1 MTRLILLLCACI
13 ISAGCGQTS
22 AVPPS
27 SMDSIP
33 VQAPFQRVV
42 VAQPTIAPGGE
53 QAISVT
59 LEQGASTTTVLQ
71 LEITYAGGAKQDVLD
86 QTVGSTATL
95 NWLVPGDT
103 QSGEAKFRLKS
114 SGCGCGDRSS
124 TTGPTDIESTVEG
137 HFFVQ

>member
-1 MTRLILLLCACI
+1 MSRLLLLLWACI
-13 ISAGCGQTS
+13 IIGGCGQTQTVQS
-22 AVPPS
+22 PPV
-27 SMDSIP
+27 DSIA
-33 VQAPFQRVV
+33 VKAPFQRVV

-59 LEQGASTTTVLQ
+59 LEQAASTTTVLQ
-71 LEITYAGGAKQDVLD
+71 LEITYAGGATQDVLD

-95 NWLVPGDT
+95 NWLVPDDA
-103 QSGEAKFRLKS
+103 QVGEAKFRLKS

-124 TTGPTDIESTVEG
+124 ATGPTDIESMVEG

>member
-1 MTRLILLLCACI
+1 MTRLLLLLCACI
-13 ISAGCGQTS
+13 ISAGCSKNQPAQS
-22 AVPPS
+22 ASV
-27 SMDSIP
+27 DAIA
-33 VQAPFQRVV
+33 VKAPFQRVV
-42 VAQPTIAPGGE
+42 VEVPTIAPGGE

-59 LEQGASTTTVLQ
+59 LDQQASTTTVLQ
-71 LEITYAGGAKQDVLD
+71 LEITYAGGATQDVLD

-95 NWLVPGDT
+95 NWQVPGDT

>member
-1 MTRLILLLCACI
+1 MTRLILLLCTCI

-22 AVPPS
+22 TVPPS
-27 SMDSIP
+27 SVDSIR
-33 VQAPFQRVV
+33 VQAPFQSVV
-42 VAQPTIAPGGE
+42 VEQPTIAPGGA
-53 QAISVT
+53 QTISVT

-71 LEITYAGGAKQDVLD
+71 LEVTYAGGATQDVFD

-95 NWLVPGDT
+95 EWLVPGDA
-103 QSGEAKFRLKS
+103 QSGEARFRLKS

-124 TTGPTDIESTVEG
+124 ATGPTDIESMVEG

>member
-13 ISAGCGQTS
+13 ISAGCGGAST
-22 AVPPS
+22 VPPAA
-27 SMDSIP
+27 MDSIP
-33 VQAPFQRVV
+33 VKAPFQSVV

-53 QAISVT
+53 QTIAVT
-59 LEQGASTTTVLQ
+59 LEQQAPTTTILQ
-71 LEITYAGGAKQDVLD
+71 LQITYAGGATQDVID

-95 NWLVPGDT
+95 NWLVPDDAKSGD
-103 QSGEAKFRLKS
+103 AKFRLKS

-124 TTGPTDIESTVEG
+124 VTGPTDIETMVEG